1 MLIDT
6 LPAHVLL
13 YRRGVDASPFSA
25 ANCPRSSACAPV
37 GLFVS
42 RETIPTLP
50 ALALNRRI
58 SASKYSIKICHFT
71 GAESTRSGGVSAF
84 DTRSSSLEHEKIS
97 TTSARGRLTKLK
109 TLGKNA
115 ALLVCQAIWA
125 GRHKETGW
133 IALRGSTLFS
143 SQNSPKV
150 AAPLTSG
157 IPTPAHASILV
168 QWIVVSVAFFKD

>member
-6 LPAHVLL
+6 LPARVLL
-13 YRRGVDASPFSA
+13 YRRGVDASLFSA

-58 SASKYSIKICHFT
+58 SDSKYSIKICHFT
-71 GAESTRSGGVSAF
+71 GADNTKSGAISGF
-84 DTRSSSLEHEKIS
+84 FTRSSSFEHEKIW
-97 TTSARGRLTKLK
+97 TTSARGRLTKLN

-133 IALRGSTLFS
+133 IALRDSTLFS
-143 SQNSPKV
+143 SQNSPKG

-157 IPTPAHASILV
+157 IPTPAHASTLV